1 MKVKLFAM
9 VAASLAAAQNF
20 VGNEPVA
27 LPDVPICKLSQKPV
41 ANIQLK
47 NGLDLCTQY
56 ATGSCCTA
64 LHDRY
69 MFNLIHTDS
78 QMSTPD
84 YRNYM
89 CFGCSPTQPQYTDEI
104 AKTITIC

>member
-1 MKVKLFAM
+1 M
-9 VAASLAAAQNF
+9 
-20 VGNEPVA
+20 
-27 LPDVPICKLSQKPV
+27 PICKLSQKPV

-56 ATGSCCTA
+56 ATESCCTA
-64 LHDRY
+64 LHDRV

-89 CFGCSPTQPQYTDEI
+89 CFGCSPTQPQFTNET
-104 AKTITIC
+104 AKTITICQSTAEKIWSGADNGGNNLNVS